1 MAVSRAAARGRL
13 PTSVVRDATGRAV
26 GISDP
31 DLADREWAANTDY
44 TDAPQRAPAVAPK
57 PTPAAQPEPDEPPA
71 GPGEVDL
78 SRAAALAKHWDAQLK
93 ELKFREA
100 AKELIPARDV
110 EQKLVDVFSA
120 CKVRLLEIPTR
131 AKQALPH
138 LSITDLEALETIVRD
153 ALEELAR

>member
-1 MAVSRAAARGRL
+1 
-13 PTSVVRDATGRAV
+13 VVRDAAGRAV

-44 TDAPQRAPAVAPK
+44 TDAPQRAPAPVAAK
-57 PTPAAQPEPDEPPA
+57 PTPAVQSEVGGAS
-71 GPGEVDL
+71 GPGELDL
-78 SRAAALAKHWDAQLK
+78 ASAAARAKHWDAEIK

-100 AKELIPARDV
+100 ARELIPARDV

-120 CKVRLLEIPTR
+120 SKVRLLELPTR

-138 LSITDLEALETIVRD
+138 LSVSDLEALEAIVRD
-153 ALEELAR
+153 ALEELTR